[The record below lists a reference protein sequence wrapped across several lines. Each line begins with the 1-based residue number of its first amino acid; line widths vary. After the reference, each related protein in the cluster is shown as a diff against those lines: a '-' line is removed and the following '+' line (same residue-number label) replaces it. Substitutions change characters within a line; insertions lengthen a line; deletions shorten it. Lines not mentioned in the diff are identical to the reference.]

1 MINKFEGE
9 YAFLSNFYHSPF
21 THDGITYPTNEHFFQ
36 AYKTLDIAEKKA
48 IAAAETPGQAK
59 RMGRNVKLRSDWE
72 RIKSSVMELGL
83 RLKFTE
89 HPDLRQALI
98 DTAPAQL
105 VEGTTWHDRTWGV
118 CMCPRCGGRGENRL
132 GQLLMKLRDEYTDE
146 IE

>member
-9 YAFLSNFYHSPF
+9 YAFLSNFYPSPF
-21 THDGITYPTNEHFFQ
+21 VYDGIEYPTVEHFFQ
-36 AYKTLDIAEKKA
+36 AAKTTDLTKRKE
-48 IAAAETPGQAK
+48 IAAAPAPGQAK
-59 RMGRNVKLRSDWE
+59 CMGRNVKLRSDWE